1 MQNTHFRVKCRTYF
15 NCDDSAELH
24 VTTLSINR
32 ELRME
37 NTIILYTEPIPLH
50 GAAIS
55 EKLIFAQL
63 ITAMKL
69 QIP

>member
-1 MQNTHFRVKCRTYF
+1 
-15 NCDDSAELH
+15 
-24 VTTLSINR
+24 
-32 ELRME
+32 ME